1 MLAGGFAAPAWG
13 PIPRL
18 LPWRGGPCPTP
29 GRACRR
35 LVRGHADW
43 GRSAGNYVPAMG
55 ILAEDIERVRT
66 SIDFVQVAA
75 EHIAL
80 KRVGRRWVGL
90 CPFHAEKSPSFS
102 VNAEEGLYHCFGCQA
117 GGDAIRFVMEL
128 EHLDFVGAVERLAAR
143 AGVQLRYDDVAATE
157 QRRRRTALV
166 EAMAKA
172 VEWYHERLLT
182 SPDAA
187 AARSYLRSRGYE
199 GDVVRSYRLG
209 WAPDDW
215 DALARS
221 LRLPDDVLRDTGLGF
236 LNRRGRR
243 QDQFRARIIFPIFDK
258 RGDAVALGGRALPG
272 GPPPKYKNSPE
283 TPIYSK
289 SSVLYGLNWA
299 KAAIVET
306 GEVIV
311 CEGYT
316 DVIGL
321 ALAGLPR
328 AVATCGTALADE
340 HFRTLKNFARRVVLA
355 YDADAAG
362 QAAAERFYEWERRY
376 EMDIAVAD
384 LPPGADPA
392 DLARHDPAALAAA
405 VDGARPFLGFR
416 LERALGEADLRTPE
430 GRARAAAAAV
440 AVVARHPSD
449 LVRDQYLMEV
459 AGRVRIE
466 PDRLRDILRRG
477 PGPDTGGDA
486 ERRSSSP
493 RPSRR
498 PVGPATLAGPEVEA
512 LRLAVNHP
520 EQVADRLHEV
530 LFTGET
536 ASAAYS
542 ALGSAATLHDA
553 IEAAPPDAAE
563 LLRRLAVE
571 DVEADAD
578 DVMARLAREAADR
591 AVAELEA
598 EARVATDLTGYADD
612 ISWLKLAVEELRET
626 ATARD
631 ATDRLVR
638 WLAARFETEDQGDP

>member
-1 MLAGGFAAPAWG
+1 
-13 PIPRL
+13 
-18 LPWRGGPCPTP
+18 
-29 GRACRR
+29 
-35 LVRGHADW
+35 
-43 GRSAGNYVPAMG
+43 
-55 ILAEDIERVRT
+55 LAEDIARVRSST
-66 SIDFVQVAA
+66 DFVQVAA

-90 CPFHAEKSPSFS
+90 CPFHTEKTPSFS

-143 AGVQLRYDDVAATE
+143 SGVQLHYDDLAVTE
-157 QRRRRTALV
+157 QRRQRARLL

-172 VEWYHERLLT
+172 VDWYHDRLLK

-187 AARSYLRSRGYE
+187 AARSYLRSRGYD
-199 GDVVRSYRLG
+199 GDVVRTYRLG

-215 DALARS
+215 DALVRS

-236 LNRRGRR
+236 VNRRDRR
-243 QDQFRARIIFPIFDK
+243 QDTFRARVLFPILDV
-258 RGDAVALGGRALPG
+258 RGDPVALGGRTLPG

-289 SSVLYGLNWA
+289 SRILYGLNWA
-299 KAAIVET
+299 KAAVVAT
-306 GEVIV
+306 GEVVV

-316 DVIGL
+316 DVIGF
-321 ALAGLPR
+321 AQAGLPR

-362 QAAAERFYEWERRY
+362 QAAAERFYEWERLY

-384 LPPGADPA
+384 LPAGSDPA
-392 DLARHDPAALAAA
+392 DLARRDPTALVAA
-405 VDGARPFLGFR
+405 VERARPFLGFR
-416 LERALGEADLRTPE
+416 LERALGGADLRTPE
-430 GRARAAAAAV
+430 GRARAAEAAV
-440 AVVARHPSD
+440 AVVAKHPSD

-466 PDRLRDILRRG
+466 PDRLRTLLRAGPVGHPDGGVRTSSSSSGLSTRRG
-477 PGPDTGGDA
+477 EQPT
-486 ERRSSSP
+486 
-493 RPSRR
+493 
-498 PVGPATLAGPEVEA
+498 TAGPEIEA

-520 EQVADRLHEV
+520 DLVAERLHDV

-536 ASAAYS
+536 AAAAYH
-542 ALGSAATLHDA
+542 ALGSAATLHEA
-553 IEAAPPDAAE
+553 IEGAPPDAAE

-578 DVMARLAREAADR
+578 DVMARLAREAAER
-591 AVAELEA
+591 AVSELEA
-598 EARVATDLTGYADD
+598 EARTSQDLSRYADD
-612 ISWLKLAVEELRET
+612 VGWLKLAMEELRET
-626 ATARD
+626 ATAP
-631 ATDRLVR
+631 AAADRLVR
-638 WLAARFETEDQGDP
+638 WLATRFETQDQGGT